1 MQKPLFLAVMLWLTT
16 MLAWAGEPS
25 WTEAE
30 VRKVYLDSGKVTLKH
45 QAIKNL
51 DMPGMT
57 MQFKVKDVAML
68 KGISDGDKVL
78 FTAEQVRG
86 EMVVTA
92 IRKQ

>member
-1 MQKPLFLAVMLWLTT
+1 MKRTLCLAAAVWLMAMT
-16 MLAWAGEPS
+16 AWAGEPS

-68 KGISDGDKVL
+68 KGIADGDKVL
-78 FTAEQVRG
+78 FKAEQVRD